1 MRFGRPAVD
10 ATVSALATLVED
22 PLVVADIG
30 CRWGFADQWHRL
42 GAKCQTI
49 GFDPDVEECKRLE
62 TYYAGHDEVRLVPVG
77 LSDHTG
83 TATLYMTKDPGG
95 YSLLPT
101 VKDIVDHHPALDG
114 GKIAG
119 TTTVDVTTLDEW
131 CAAEGVDRIDV
142 IKIDTQ
148 GSELAILKGG
158 DKALR
163 NVRAVEVEV
172 EFNPLYEDVP
182 LFSEIDQFLRERGFV
197 LWRFRDMAHYSQE
210 GTPTDWWG
218 EEFFYYDQI
227 VARFLTGG
235 GQLFWANAYYFK
247 RDIAYP
253 SPEVGWTQL
262 LRNACIT
269 SAMGFHDLVGLAL
282 LKARDSAP
290 PEVVA
295 KLDSTLA
302 EDPLQLRA
310 GLDVSRSTTVLDG
323 EYHMASD
330 DGRFSGWGWRPAQ
343 QLGWGAVRWT
353 GPAREASIDL
363 PYRVPAGTAV
373 RMLIVAAMNSEI
385 LDGLTLEVNRVSVP
399 LTRSLDEHGIV
410 FEGVVPAGYDSD
422 RHYTRM
428 VLRTPDTIPWN
439 VLHPESYDDTELGVA
454 LAWVTVT
461 PPAP

>member
-22 PLVVADIG
+22 PLVVVDVG
-30 CRWGFADQWHRL
+30 CRWGFADQWHQL
-42 GAKCQTI
+42 GANCHTI

-62 TYYAGHDEVRLVPVG
+62 TYYAGRDEVRLVPVG
-77 LSDHTG
+77 LGETTG

-101 VKDIVDHHPALDG
+101 VKDIVDRHPALDG
-114 GKIAG
+114 GKIVG
-119 TTTVDVTTLDEW
+119 TSTVDVTTLDSW
-131 CAAEGVDRIDV
+131 CKAEGVDRVDV

-148 GSELAILKGG
+148 GSELSILKGAE
-158 DKALR
+158 KTLE
-163 NVRAVEVEV
+163 NVQAIEVEV

-182 LFSEIDQFLRERGFV
+182 LFGEIDRFLRDRGFV
-197 LWRFRDMAHYSQE
+197 LWRLRDMAHYSQE

-218 EEFFYYDQI
+218 EEFFYYDAL

-247 RDIAYP
+247 RDVAYP
-253 SPEVGWTQL
+253 TPEVGWTTL

-295 KLDSTLA
+295 QLDSTLA
-302 EDPLQLRA
+302 EDPLQLRTEM
-310 GLDVSRSTTVLDG
+310 DFSQSTTVLQG
-323 EYHMASD
+323 EFRMASD

-343 QLGWGAVRWT
+343 QLDFGAVRWT

-363 PYRVPAGTAV
+363 PNRLPAGTVV
-373 RMLIVAAMNSEI
+373 RMLIVAAMNTGI
-385 LDGLTLEVNRVSVP
+385 LDGLVLEVNRRQVA
-399 LTRSLDEHGIV
+399 LTRSLDEHGII
-410 FEGVVPAGYDSD
+410 FEGTVPPDYASD

-428 VLRTPDTIPWN
+428 VLRTPETIPWN
-439 VLHPESYDDTELGVA
+439 TLHPESWDDTELGVA
-454 LAWVTVT
+454 LAWVSVS
-461 PPAP
+461 AP

>member
-10 ATVSALATLVED
+10 ATVAALATLVDD
-22 PLVVADIG
+22 PLVVVDIG

-42 GAKCQTI
+42 GARCRTI

-77 LSDHTG
+77 LADYTG

-101 VKDIVDHHPALDG
+101 VKDIVERHPALEG

-119 TTTVDVTTLDEW
+119 TSTVEVTTLDSW
-131 CAAEGVDRIDV
+131 CEAEGVDHVDV

-148 GSELAILKGG
+148 GSELSILEG
-158 DKALR
+158 AERTLE

-182 LFSEIDQFLRERGFV
+182 LFGEIDRYLRDRGFV

-210 GTPTDWWG
+210 GTPTNWWG
-218 EEFFYYDQI
+218 EEFFYYDAI

-235 GQLFWANAYYFK
+235 GQLFWSNAYYFK
-247 RDIAYP
+247 RDVAYP
-253 SPEVGWTQL
+253 TPDIGWEAL

-282 LKARDSAP
+282 LKARDTAP
-290 PEVVA
+290 PEVVEQ
-295 KLDSTLA
+295 LDTSLA
-302 EDPLQLRA
+302 EDPLQLRQ
-310 GLDVSRSTTVLDG
+310 GMDFSQSTTVLRD
-323 EYHMASD
+323 EFRMWSD
-330 DGRFSGWGWRPAQ
+330 DRRFSGWGWRPAQ
-343 QLGWGAVRWT
+343 QLDFGAVRWT

-363 PYRVPAGTAV
+363 PYRLLPGSVI
-373 RMLIVAAMNSEI
+373 RMLIVAAMSSEI
-385 LDGLTLEVNRVSVP
+385 LDGLVLEVNRTEVP
-399 LTRSLDEHGIV
+399 TTRSLDEHGIV
-410 FEGVVPAGYDSD
+410 FQAILPADYGSD

-428 VLRTPDTIPWN
+428 VLRTPVTIPWN
-439 VLHPESYDDTELGVA
+439 SLHPESWDDTELGVA
-454 LAWVTVT
+454 LAWVSVN
-461 PPAP
+461 AP